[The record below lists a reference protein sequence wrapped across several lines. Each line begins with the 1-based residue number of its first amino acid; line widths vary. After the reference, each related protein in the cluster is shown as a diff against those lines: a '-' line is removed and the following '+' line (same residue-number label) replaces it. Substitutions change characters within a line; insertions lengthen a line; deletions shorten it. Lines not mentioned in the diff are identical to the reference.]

1 MHKIFKLCG
10 SPSEEY
16 WKRTKLPH
24 ATSFKPQR
32 PYKRQITDTFK
43 NFSSATLALIDKLL
57 SIEPQDR
64 GSASI
69 ALKSEVTSVILKS
82 FFYHYIEVIKFD
94 SNLFVRSNFGI
105 LITLLLF
112 MLEKILV
119 LHHKS
124 PTL

>member
-32 PYKRQITDTFK
+32 PYKRHITDTFK

-64 GSASI
+64 GSATI
-69 ALKSEVTSVILKS
+69 ALNSEVTSVILIS
-82 FFYHYIEVIKFD
+82 FFIT
-94 SNLFVRSNFGI
+94 I
-105 LITLLLF
+105 LKPLSSI
-112 MLEKILV
+112 MIY
-119 LHHKS
+119 
-124 PTL
+124 